1 MLLYLITESYKQCWT
16 KICSNTKIVGEFNT
30 LLSSID
36 GFFRLKKQ
44 QINIEFY
51 HTMYQMDLN
60 RHLQNIPSTKNHACG
75 TFGILKLNQMDLYK
89 LNKDIGNNAIET
101 LIVI

>member
-1 MLLYLITESYKQCWT
+1 
-16 KICSNTKIVGEFNT
+16 
-30 LLSSID
+30 
-36 GFFRLKKQ
+36 
-44 QINIEFY
+44 
-51 HTMYQMDLN
+51 MYQMDLN

-75 TFGILKLNQMDLYK
+75 TFGILKLNQVDLYK